1 MARLE
6 RRSERA
12 PLTRWDPF
20 AELESLHD
28 QMGRLLTGRL
38 ADWPNAVGVWTPAVD
53 LEETDDAY
61 VVEAELPGVAKNDL
75 NVEFHDGELVITGDV
90 KEKERAGVLH
100 RRTRR
105 TGHFEYRAALPKDV
119 DADKVDARLADGV
132 LTVRVPKTA
141 KSAPKRIA
149 ISS

>member
-1 MARLE
+1 MALLE
-6 RRSERA
+6 RRNERI

-28 QMGRLLTGRL
+28 QMGRLLNGSV
-38 ADWPNAVGVWTPAVD
+38 ADWSKTVGAWTPAVD

-61 VVEAELPGVAKNDL
+61 VVEADLPGVAKSDL
-75 NVEFHDGELVITGDV
+75 SVEFHDGELVVTGEV
-90 KEKERAGVLH
+90 KEKERTGVLH

-105 TGHFEYRAALPKDV
+105 TGHFEYRVALPKDV
-119 DADKVDARLADGV
+119 DADKVEAKLADGV
-132 LTVRVPKTA
+132 LSVRVPKTA

>member
-1 MARLE
+1 MALLE
-6 RRSERA
+6 RRGERTSV
-12 PLTRWDPF
+12 TRWDPF

-28 QMGRLLTGRL
+28 QMGRLLTGNL
-38 ADWPNAVGVWTPAVD
+38 ADWTKTVGVWTPAVD

-61 VVEAELPGVAKNDL
+61 VVEAELPGVAKDDL

-90 KEKERAGVLH
+90 KEKERTGILH

-119 DADKVDARLADGV
+119 DADKVEAKLADGV